1 MNIAVCLKQ
10 VPSTET
16 KIRVNTQTGFVDMT
30 EIDWVV
36 NPYDEYALETAL
48 RLKEKAGSGSITAV
62 ALGPERVKTALR
74 TALAMGADSALQV
87 TAPGLDMVS
96 PGVGERGT
104 RDAGDGN
111 PLPRNEM
118 DAVTTGRLLAAAI
131 RRQPFDLVLCGKQ
144 AVDDDLAAVPPAIA
158 HFLSIPHVSVVAELT
173 ADFAAG
179 TIVARREI
187 EGATEVVHIQVPCL
201 ATMQKG
207 AYEPRYP
214 TLKGMMAAKKKEIPV
229 LGPKEL
235 GIEPALL
242 TRHLRYLE
250 DRLPPGRKP
259 GRVLEGAP
267 EQVVPE
273 LVRLLHEE
281 AKVL

>member
-1 MNIAVCLKQ
+1 MNITVCVKQ

-30 EIDWVV
+30 EIEWVV

-48 RLKEKAGSGSITAV
+48 RLKEKAGGGTITVV

-74 TALAMGADSALQV
+74 TALAMGADGAVQLTAAEFDDIDAL
-87 TAPGLDMVS
+87 
-96 PGVGERGT
+96 
-104 RDAGDGN
+104 
-111 PLPRNEM
+111 
-118 DAVTTGRLLAAAI
+118 TTGRLLAKAVQ
-131 RRQPFDLVLCGKQ
+131 RQPYDLVLCGKQ
-144 AVDDDLAAVPPAIA
+144 AVDDDQAAVPPVIA
-158 HFLSIPHVSVVAELT
+158 HFLGVPHVSVVAELT

-187 EGATEVVHIQVPCL
+187 EGATEVVHARVPCL
-201 ATMQKG
+201 VTMQKG
-207 AYEPRYP
+207 NYEPRYP
-214 TLKGMMAAKKKEIPV
+214 TLKGMMGAKRKEIPV
-229 LGPKEL
+229 LGAIEL
-235 GIEPALL
+235 EIDPAVL
-242 TRHLRYLE
+242 TRRLEYIE

-259 GRVLEGAP
+259 GRVLEGEP